1 MKTFLFQGDSITD
14 AGRFRD
20 NYDGS
25 GSRGY
30 PTLVAASYG
39 MDHPGEMLFVNRAV
53 SGDRSVSLYER
64 IKADILNVKPDYISI
79 LIGVND
85 VWHELSDNPNGVSD
99 EKYFRVYSML
109 IEEIKEALPDVKI
122 FILEPFVLKASAT
135 EGSWDYFRSEVEKR
149 AASAK
154 RIAEKYG
161 LIFIPLQEKFDK
173 AATLAEPSFWLA
185 DGVHPAPAGHELIKR
200 ELIKALE
207 ENK

>member
-1 MKTFLFQGDSITD
+1 
-14 AGRFRD
+14 
-20 NYDGS
+20 
-25 GSRGY
+25 
-30 PTLVAASYG
+30 

-109 IEEIKEALPDVKI
+109 IEEIKEELPDVKI

-200 ELIKALE
+200 ELLKALE